1 MASRRS
7 SWGGAVETYWAA
19 PAAARDHV
27 AALGR
32 PSTVCVPVGSA
43 RIARG
48 GAQQQGDHD
57 ASITPIAGCQPDFGS
72 QSIVGCTD
80 CPSEKHSFAFMDLLL
95 PPPVGR
101 EKYVEAA
108 GLLVCTQEA
117 FAPSRDVL
125 LQRHAAAPVARGV
138 SSSDV

>member
-7 SWGGAVETYWAA
+7 SWGGAMETYWAT

-27 AALGR
+27 AALVR

-80 CPSEKHSFAFMDLLL
+80 CPAGKHSLH
-95 PPPVGR
+95 
-101 EKYVEAA
+101 
-108 GLLVCTQEA
+108 
-117 FAPSRDVL
+117 PSRLVL
-125 LQRHAAAPVARGV
+125 CIAPHSGSVLVFACVQPLSAKRNLA
-138 SSSDV
+138 SR

>member
-7 SWGGAVETYWAA
+7 SWGGAMETYWAA

-80 CPSEKHSFAFMDLLL
+80 CPAGKHSL
-95 PPPVGR
+95 PPIITI
-101 EKYVEAA
+101 
-108 GLLVCTQEA
+108 LTC
-117 FAPSRDVL
+117 SR
-125 LQRHAAAPVARGV
+125 
-138 SSSDV
+138 

>member
-43 RIARG
+43 RIAQG
-48 GAQQQGDHD
+48 GAQQHGDHE
-57 ASITPIAGCQPDFGS
+57 ASITPIAGCQPDFGF

-80 CPSEKHSFAFMDLLL
+80 CPAGKHSLAMHRDD
-95 PPPVGR
+95 
-101 EKYVEAA
+101 
-108 GLLVCTQEA
+108 QE
-117 FAPSRDVL
+117 SHTIENVHTYRK
-125 LQRHAAAPVARGV
+125 RICMT
-138 SSSDV
+138 

>member
-7 SWGGAVETYWAA
+7 SWGGAMETYWAA

-43 RIARG
+43 HIAQG
-48 GAQQQGDHD
+48 GAQQHGDHE
-57 ASITPIAGCQPDFGS
+57 ASITPIVGCQPDFGC

-80 CPSEKHSFAFMDLLL
+80 CPAGKHSFDKGIDTVSTTTSL
-95 PPPVGR
+95 
-101 EKYVEAA
+101 
-108 GLLVCTQEA
+108 TT
-117 FAPSRDVL
+117 SRVL
-125 LQRHAAAPVARGV
+125 R
-138 SSSDV
+138 

>member
-7 SWGGAVETYWAA
+7 SWGGAMETYWAT

-43 RIARG
+43 RIAQG
-48 GAQQQGDHD
+48 GAQQHGDHE
-57 ASITPIAGCQPDFGS
+57 ASITPIVGCQPDFGC

-80 CPSEKHSFAFMDLLL
+80 CPAGKHSMAWPNALPLALQYNPNWILLL
-95 PPPVGR
+95 GTGEWSFR
-101 EKYVEAA
+101 
-108 GLLVCTQEA
+108 L
-117 FAPSRDVL
+117 R
-125 LQRHAAAPVARGV
+125 
-138 SSSDV
+138 

>member
-7 SWGGAVETYWAA
+7 SWGGAMETYWAA

-43 RIARG
+43 RIAQG
-48 GAQQQGDHD
+48 GAQQHGDHE
-57 ASITPIAGCQPDFGS
+57 ASITPIAGCQPDFGC

-80 CPSEKHSFAFMDLLL
+80 CPAGKHSLILSPTLADSQRRL
-95 PPPVGR
+95 GR
-101 EKYVEAA
+101 KLGEL
-108 GLLVCTQEA
+108 GQERECV
-117 FAPSRDVL
+117 FT
-125 LQRHAAAPVARGV
+125 
-138 SSSDV
+138 

>member
-7 SWGGAVETYWAA
+7 SWGGAMETYWAA

-43 RIARG
+43 RIAQG
-48 GAQQQGDHD
+48 GAQQHGDHE
-57 ASITPIAGCQPDFGS
+57 ASITPIVGCQPDFGC

-80 CPSEKHSFAFMDLLL
+80 CPAGKHSLSLSNGAILSSRHGFETIWVSWHSVSHPFSRL
-95 PPPVGR
+95 PPSELR
-101 EKYVEAA
+101 LANSSRSAA
-108 GLLVCTQEA
+108 G
-117 FAPSRDVL
+117 
-125 LQRHAAAPVARGV
+125 RGL
-138 SSSDV
+138 

>member
-7 SWGGAVETYWAA
+7 SWGGAMETYWAA

-43 RIARG
+43 RIAQG
-48 GAQQQGDHD
+48 GAQQHGDHE
-57 ASITPIAGCQPDFGS
+57 ASITPIVGCQPDFGC

-80 CPSEKHSFAFMDLLL
+80 CPAGKHSLLCIRDTGTRSAD
-95 PPPVGR
+95 GR
-101 EKYVEAA
+101 REASSRA
-108 GLLVCTQEA
+108 WNTRLGCT
-117 FAPSRDVL
+117 P
-125 LQRHAAAPVARGV
+125 
-138 SSSDV
+138 

>member
-7 SWGGAVETYWAA
+7 SWGGAMETYWAT

-43 RIARG
+43 RIAQG
-48 GAQQQGDHD
+48 GAQQHGDHE
-57 ASITPIAGCQPDFGS
+57 ASITPIVGCQPDFGC

-80 CPSEKHSFAFMDLLL
+80 CPAGKHSYYRCIYMF
-95 PPPVGR
+95 
-101 EKYVEAA
+101 
-108 GLLVCTQEA
+108 
-117 FAPSRDVL
+117 
-125 LQRHAAAPVARGV
+125 HA
-138 SSSDV
+138 ST

>member
-7 SWGGAVETYWAA
+7 SWGGAMETYWAA

-32 PSTVCVPVGSA
+32 PSMVCVPVGSA

-80 CPSEKHSFAFMDLLL
+80 CPAGKHSLPPRRRARGPPLLL
-95 PPPVGR
+95 CLTIR
-101 EKYVEAA
+101 ANNHD
-108 GLLVCTQEA
+108 
-117 FAPSRDVL
+117 FDMPSLEGVTLTRTVAVRR
-125 LQRHAAAPVARGV
+125 LQ
-138 SSSDV
+138 

>member
-7 SWGGAVETYWAA
+7 SWGGAMETYCAT
-19 PAAARDHV
+19 PAVARDHV

-80 CPSEKHSFAFMDLLL
+80 CPSEKHSLRCR
-95 PPPVGR
+95 V
-101 EKYVEAA
+101 AA
-108 GLLVCTQEA
+108 R
-117 FAPSRDVL
+117 SR
-125 LQRHAAAPVARGV
+125 HTTNENGPVAVLASAARARGSGV
-138 SSSDV
+138 DADTGR

>member
-7 SWGGAVETYWAA
+7 SWGGAMETYWAT

-43 RIARG
+43 RIAQG
-48 GAQQQGDHD
+48 GAQQHGDHE
-57 ASITPIAGCQPDFGS
+57 ASITPIVGCQPDFGC

-80 CPSEKHSFAFMDLLL
+80 CPAGKHSFSTAATRLF
-95 PPPVGR
+95 PRPPV
-101 EKYVEAA
+101 
-108 GLLVCTQEA
+108 
-117 FAPSRDVL
+117 
-125 LQRHAAAPVARGV
+125 VARCQSHTAWV
-138 SSSDV
+138 PEACRTLRPAR

>member
-72 QSIVGCTD
+72 QSINCGTIASCSGAISQT
-80 CPSEKHSFAFMDLLL
+80 AFDAIPGQSIRFPYLI
-95 PPPVGR
+95 
-101 EKYVEAA
+101 
-108 GLLVCTQEA
+108 
-117 FAPSRDVL
+117 
-125 LQRHAAAPVARGV
+125 
-138 SSSDV
+138 

>member
-7 SWGGAVETYWAA
+7 SWGGAMETYWAT

-43 RIARG
+43 RIAQG
-48 GAQQQGDHD
+48 GAQQHGDHE
-57 ASITPIAGCQPDFGS
+57 ASITPIVGCQPDFGC

-80 CPSEKHSFAFMDLLL
+80 CPAGKHSL
-95 PPPVGR
+95 P
-101 EKYVEAA
+101 
-108 GLLVCTQEA
+108 L
-117 FAPSRDVL
+117 
-125 LQRHAAAPVARGV
+125 
-138 SSSDV
+138 

>member
-7 SWGGAVETYWAA
+7 SWGGAMETYWAA

-80 CPSEKHSFAFMDLLL
+80 CPSEKHSFI
-95 PPPVGR
+95 
-101 EKYVEAA
+101 
-108 GLLVCTQEA
+108 
-117 FAPSRDVL
+117 
-125 LQRHAAAPVARGV
+125 RGIHYGPGQ
-138 SSSDV
+138 SES

>member
-7 SWGGAVETYWAA
+7 SWGGAMETYWAT

-43 RIARG
+43 RIAQG
-48 GAQQQGDHD
+48 GAQQHGDHE
-57 ASITPIAGCQPDFGS
+57 ASITPIAGCQPDFGC

-80 CPSEKHSFAFMDLLL
+80 CPAGKHSLVWQSD
-95 PPPVGR
+95 
-101 EKYVEAA
+101 
-108 GLLVCTQEA
+108 GLSK
-117 FAPSRDVL
+117 F
-125 LQRHAAAPVARGV
+125 G
-138 SSSDV
+138 